1 MRLRDVSVG
10 KRLGASYLVLTA
22 LIVTCAGTGWWGLR
36 QQAAAQR
43 DLAALERVR
52 DDIQAVKYNAADVT
66 GWQGLVVA
74 DVGAFGYAYATGPE
88 GFNRQGELKSK
99 DAIYAGLA
107 ATNTADMTAAER
119 DEFAKLKPAWDEFFT
134 WDATVMRWLSADT
147 KAARAKAMT
156 SINGGEASAS
166 YSKVLDI
173 TANLDASVNDR
184 VEALRT
190 EVDDAQNTALTVLVA
205 ALALAVV
212 LAVLMGAWVTRS
224 VVGPLVTV
232 MAALRRLAGRDL
244 TARVSVDRRDEL
256 GRLGDALNQT
266 AESLRATISAI
277 AGHAGT
283 VSSASQELS
292 QVSAQIAGASVD
304 MDAQAAAVA
313 SSAGNVSGNVHT
325 LQAGSSEMT
334 QAIDEIARN
343 AGEAARV
350 AGEAVSVVDQT
361 NHTVGKLSESSAEIG
376 KAVAMITAIAEQ
388 TNLLALNATIEAARA
403 GELGKG
409 FAVVAGEVKELSQET
424 ARATDEIARLVK
436 AIQTDSSHAAGAID
450 QIGAVVARISDFQ
463 TLIAAAVEEQTATTS
478 EMGRNVSEVADSSA
492 DIATNIAG
500 VATAVGA
507 TTAIAGRARE
517 NAESLARTSTEL
529 RELVAEF
536 TL

>member
-1 MRLRDVSVG
+1 MRLGDVSVG
-10 KRLGASYLVLTA
+10 KRLGASYLVLTV
-22 LIVTCAGTGWWGLR
+22 LLFVCAGTGWWGLR
-36 QQAAAQR
+36 QQAAAEQ

-52 DDIQAVKYNAADVT
+52 DDIQTVQYNAADVT

-74 DVGAFGYAYATGPE
+74 DVGAFGYAYATGSK

-99 DAIYAGLA
+99 DTIYADLDA
-107 ATNTADMTAAER
+107 AHTADMTAAER
-119 DEFAKLKPAWDEFFT
+119 TEFAKLKPAWDDFFT
-134 WDATVMRWLSADT
+134 WDATVMKWLSTDD
-147 KAARAKAMT
+147 KAGLAKAMT

-166 YSKVLDI
+166 YSNVLEI
-173 TANLDASVNDR
+173 AANLETSVNAR
-184 VEALRT
+184 VETLRA
-190 EVDDAQNTALTVLVA
+190 EIDDVHDTAVTVLAV

-224 VVGPLVTV
+224 VVGPLATV
-232 MAALRRLAGRDL
+232 MTALRRLADRDL
-244 TARVSVDRRDEL
+244 TARADVNRRDEL
-256 GRLGDALNQT
+256 GRLGDALNET
-266 AESLRATISAI
+266 AESLRQTVSTI

-292 QVSAQIAGASVD
+292 QVSAQIARASED

-361 NHTVGKLSESSAEIG
+361 NRTVSKLSDSSAEIG
-376 KAVAMITAIAEQ
+376 NAVAMITAIAEQ

-436 AIQTDSSHAAGAID
+436 AIQTDSSHAAGAINE
-450 QIGAVVARISDFQ
+450 IGEVVARISDFQ

-478 EMGRNVSEVADSSA
+478 EMGRNVTEVADSSA

-517 NAESLARTSTEL
+517 NADSLARTSTEL
-529 RELVAEF
+529 RELVAKF